1 MGLFLPTAGASS
13 QNHSLKDQNQGEEPF
28 GAGGL
33 YPSLTEEEMEA
44 QGSQGTCPV
53 SQGQLVAKLPR
64 QTHWMAAAYS
74 GLSWLPCSS

>member
-44 QGSQGTCPV
+44 KGSLGVGVLLNRDGTQVSRFPV
-53 SQGQLVAKLPR
+53 P
-64 QTHWMAAAYS
+64 
-74 GLSWLPCSS
+74 GLLYCIPIPTL